1 MEFIVE
7 YRPYV
12 EFFYLLSGPLML
24 IGVIV
29 AIFQLYFHRKESK
42 IRFNRETISAS
53 MNILNTKL
61 KAIYSAVDELEK
73 LDSYQE
79 VPFFEGDIRG
89 FNKDN
94 VTCTNECFTKYNDE
108 DNHDHKSGVINVINE
123 LETLSQYILSGILNE
138 ELCYKLE
145 GSHILSFIEDYK
157 HFIALERESDEDEFY
172 QHLIKL
178 YDLWFHK
185 ANHDK
190 ATKAH
195 EKATEAIKKSKRPKA
210 LKIIGE

>member
-12 EFFYLLSGPLML
+12 EFFYLLSGPLMF

-29 AIFQLYFHRKESK
+29 AIVQLYFHRRESK
-42 IRFNRETISAS
+42 IRFNRETITAS

-61 KAIYSAVDELEK
+61 KAIHSATNELEE
-73 LDSYQE
+73 LDSYHK
-79 VPFFEGDIRG
+79 VPFFEGEIRG
-89 FNKDN
+89 FSKDN
-94 VTCTNECFTKYNDE
+94 VTCTNECFTKFYDE
-108 DNHDHKSGVINVINE
+108 DNKDHRSGVINVINE
-123 LETLSQYILSGILNE
+123 LEALSQYILSGILNE

-145 GSHILSFIEDYK
+145 GSHLLSFIEDYK
-157 HFIALERESDEDEFY
+157 HFIASERESDEDEFCE
-172 QHLIKL
+172 HLIKL
-178 YDLWFHK
+178 YDLWSHK

-190 ATKAH
+190 ANKAH
-195 EKATEAIKKSKRPKA
+195 EKATEAIKKSKRPQA